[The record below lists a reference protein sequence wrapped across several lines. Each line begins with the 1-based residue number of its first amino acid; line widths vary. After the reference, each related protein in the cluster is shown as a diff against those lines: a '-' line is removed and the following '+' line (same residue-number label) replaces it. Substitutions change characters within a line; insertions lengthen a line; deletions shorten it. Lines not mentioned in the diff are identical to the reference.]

1 MSDFRVI
8 WNRISVFGIPFWLFR
23 FPTRSLPDF
32 RRIFRQ
38 NPAFS
43 WRNTQDNRGIPN
55 PSNRFIR
62 NFILKKVCL
71 RCIFLK
77 TLCCN
82 PIVWGSRCLTPR
94 QKNPKHPISTLFGTF
109 SLLCTGT
116 SHITHFTAHLQ
127 TQQSTS
133 GTVTFACR
141 LNRPW
146 WDCCRS
152 HFLPIVT

>member
-1 MSDFRVI
+1 MVSHSDFSDFRHGLC
-8 WNRISVFGIPFWLFR
+8 RILGVFSCKIRPVAGGTP
-23 FPTRSLPDF
+23 
-32 RRIFRQ
+32 
-38 NPAFS
+38 
-43 WRNTQDNRGIPN
+43 DNRGIPN

-62 NFILKKVCL
+62 NFMLKKVCL

-146 WDCCRS
+146 
-152 HFLPIVT
+152 